1 MLFGIHA
8 RRFLCL
14 LLAGCLLLCGC
25 TYVVESPAALASSGE
40 LETETLPT
48 ESETLLNRLII
59 TLNMDRD
66 ASKGD
71 ILVTSNSSVDE
82 LARMAADMALG
93 APGQY
98 PIHDSYAPLLSR
110 LISGQVDDTASQQ
123 SDDAAAQSSRAAAA
137 SASGAAESPYIRVY
151 LYDGEMSS
159 SMVNNCALNDLNRLK
174 RELADAGGLM
184 DIAHLSVVHI
194 QSDAGSVWVMLAKLS
209 EVE

>member
-66 ASKGD
+66 SSKGD

-82 LARMAADMALG
+82 LARMAADMALE
-93 APGQY
+93 APDQY
-98 PIHDSYAPLLSR
+98 PIRDSYAPLLSK

-123 SDDAAAQSSRAAAA
+123 SDDAAAAFG
-137 SASGAAESPYIRVY
+137 SGAAESPYIRVY

-174 RELADAGGLM
+174 RELSDAGGLM